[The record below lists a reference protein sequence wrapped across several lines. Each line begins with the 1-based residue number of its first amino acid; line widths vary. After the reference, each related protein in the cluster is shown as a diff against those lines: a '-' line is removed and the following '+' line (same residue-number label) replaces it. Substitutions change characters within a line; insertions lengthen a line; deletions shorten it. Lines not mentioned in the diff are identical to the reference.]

1 LYRARTALQENGMDG
16 VDGDELQALR
26 DTAEAL
32 RNENNYLKS
41 LLEHERGNFA
51 AVEADRV
58 ARGNVI
64 EEQGRAVS
72 ALHAEVDKRL
82 KELTALYDAR
92 ERLRAEL
99 ALHAAVLECL
109 TGEGPRPGAGD
120 PFLGSLREYNHK
132 VVEELA
138 GAVPLAGRRVLDIGA
153 SPHGFALEWAL
164 RRGAA
169 EYVGIGL
176 DMPNEFTVR
185 TGSGTGRLLQM
196 NAEALDL
203 ADASFD
209 AALSIST
216 FEHIGRLD
224 LALAEAHRVLR
235 PGGCLLVVF
244 EPVWTSSVGH
254 HLHHFGGDVAS
265 QVPDWAH
272 LLWSPA
278 EMAAHLEPRWPAQAP
293 LTAAQAVTWIY
304 ESDELNRIGIDQ
316 VRKLVSASPFRVRR
330 MDRLQDAPGRD
341 ASRLALAQAKTGLGG
356 EDLLTR
362 GLSMLLER
370 G

>member
-1 LYRARTALQENGMDG
+1 MDE
-16 VDGDELQALR
+16 VSEELQALR

-51 AVEADRV
+51 SVEADRA
-58 ARGNVI
+58 ARGKVI

-72 ALHAEVDKRL
+72 ALHAEVDARL

-109 TGEGPRPGAGD
+109 GGEGPPPGSGD
-120 PFLGSLREYNHK
+120 PFLASLRDYNHK
-132 VVEELA
+132 VVDELA
-138 GAVPLAGRRVLDIGA
+138 RAVPLAGKRVLDIGA

-164 RRGAA
+164 RHGAW

-176 DMPNEFTVR
+176 DMPNEFAVR
-185 TGSGTGRLLQM
+185 AGGGSGRLARM
-196 NAEALDL
+196 NAESLQFPDQ
-203 ADASFD
+203 SFD

-224 LALAEAHRVLR
+224 LALAEAHRVLK
-235 PGGCLLVVF
+235 PGACLLVVF

-254 HLHHFGGDVAS
+254 HLHHFGEVAKL
-265 QVPDWAH
+265 VPDWAH
-272 LLWSPA
+272 LLWSPT
-278 EMAAHLEPRWPAQAP
+278 EMAAHLGPRWPAAAP

-304 ESDELNRIGIDQ
+304 ESDELNRIRIDE
-316 VRKLVSASPFRVRR
+316 VRRLVQSSPLRVRR
-330 MDRLQDAPGRD
+330 MGRLADAPGRD
-341 ASRLALAQAKTGLGG
+341 AQQLARAQAKTGLAP

-362 GLSMLLER
+362 GLSMLLQR